1 LWSESQVS
9 GSEAALREETGV
21 TSTYR
26 HESVVEWSVP
36 GYASLRCRTASSRRA
51 TTRRC
56 TSRGALFRARRA
68 RFVGGSVRH
77 VRAVRPEPKFAHEAP
92 ECRLAQA
99 SNSVR
104 IPRTRRDHRARD
116 GAEISERRDGIFS
129 RLSRMSR
136 RSRTPRSDT
145 VSNSAGA
152 GTYAPRITDEKRRQL
167 RPRLRHCHND
177 REPPLMSEQ
186 EIVGTD
192 FDGTLRAA
200 V

>member
-77 VRAVRPEPKFAHEAP
+77 VRAVRPEPKFAHEA
-92 ECRLAQA
+92 
-99 SNSVR
+99 
-104 IPRTRRDHRARD
+104 PRTRRDHRARD